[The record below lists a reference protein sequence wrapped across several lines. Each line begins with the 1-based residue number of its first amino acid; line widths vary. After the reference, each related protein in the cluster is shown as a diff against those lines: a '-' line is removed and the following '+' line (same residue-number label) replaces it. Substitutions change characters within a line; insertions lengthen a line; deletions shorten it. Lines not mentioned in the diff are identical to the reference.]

1 MSEFGV
7 RIKHAREA
15 QNVSLRHI
23 ATVTKISL
31 STLEALERE
40 DFSRL
45 PGGIFG
51 RAFVRAYATEV
62 GLDPDLTVQ
71 EFLVEYDRFDRERAA
86 RVTRPEVTAEDL
98 AFAEKQRRA
107 ASVLRAILIGFIV
120 LVLASVL
127 AWQMKVRSRSAS
139 AQGAS
144 QSPLVAGP
152 PVPVEPL
159 AASAPAAAL
168 LPTPAPT
175 ATAFVGSPVGSRDQF
190 VLQLDATRDCWV
202 RVTVDGT
209 VQFEQVLHAGDRR
222 DVKPGRDVYLQVAN
236 AGSIRWTINGK
247 PARQLGKAGQA
258 GTARVTP
265 TTVMQFV
272 Q

>member
-1 MSEFGV
+1 MGEFGV
-7 RIKHAREA
+7 RLKHTREA

-107 ASVLRAILIGFIV
+107 ASVFAICRFHCPRARERGV
-120 LVLASVL
+120 ANES
-127 AWQMKVRSRSAS
+127 AQSAS

-144 QSPLVAGP
+144 QSPWAGP
-152 PVPVEPL
+152 RFQSSRWPPRPRCAAVPDGD
-159 AASAPAAAL
+159 
-168 LPTPAPT
+168 
-175 ATAFVGSPVGSRDQF
+175 FVR
-190 VLQLDATRDCWV
+190 W
-202 RVTVDGT
+202 
-209 VQFEQVLHAGDRR
+209 
-222 DVKPGRDVYLQVAN
+222 KPG
-236 AGSIRWTINGK
+236 GK
-247 PARQLGKAGQA
+247 PGSGRPHLAPRGLGSGHCRWHGSSRAGLTR
-258 GTARVTP
+258 G
-265 TTVMQFV
+265 
-272 Q
+272 

>member
-7 RIKHAREA
+7 RLKHAREA
-15 QNVSLRHI
+15 QNVPLRHI

-86 RVTRPEVTAEDL
+86 RVTRPEVTPEDL

-159 AASAPAAAL
+159 AASAPAAL

-175 ATAFVGSPVGSRDQF
+175 ATSFAGSPVGSREQV

-222 DVKPGRDVYLQVAN
+222 NVKPGRDVYLQVAD
-236 AGSIRWTINGK
+236 AGSIRWTVNGK
-247 PARQLGKAGQA
+247 PARELGKAGQA

-265 TTVMQFV
+265 TTVMQFL

>member
-62 GLDPDLTVQ
+62 GLNPDLTVQ

-107 ASVLRAILIGFIV
+107 ASVLRAILIGF
-120 LVLASVL
+120 
-127 AWQMKVRSRSAS
+127 
-139 AQGAS
+139 
-144 QSPLVAGP
+144 
-152 PVPVEPL
+152 
-159 AASAPAAAL
+159 
-168 LPTPAPT
+168 
-175 ATAFVGSPVGSRDQF
+175 
-190 VLQLDATRDCWV
+190 
-202 RVTVDGT
+202 
-209 VQFEQVLHAGDRR
+209 
-222 DVKPGRDVYLQVAN
+222 
-236 AGSIRWTINGK
+236 
-247 PARQLGKAGQA
+247 
-258 GTARVTP
+258 
-265 TTVMQFV
+265 
-272 Q
+272 

>member
-7 RIKHAREA
+7 RLKHAREA
-15 QNVSLRHI
+15 QDVSLRHI

-107 ASVLRAILIGFIV
+107 ASVLRAILIGFLV

-127 AWQMKVRSRSAS
+127 AWQMKVRSRS

-159 AASAPAAAL
+159 AASAPAAL
-168 LPTPAPT
+168 LPTTAPT
-175 ATAFVGSPVGSRDQF
+175 ANTFAGSPVGSREQV

-222 DVKPGRDVYLQVAN
+222 NVKPGRDVYLQVAD
-236 AGSIRWTINGK
+236 AGSIRWTVNGK
-247 PARQLGKAGQA
+247 PARELGKAGQA

-265 TTVMQFV
+265 TTVTQFV
-272 Q
+272 R